1 METPAGVKE
10 REAEKER
17 KRIAALRKKKR
28 TKTPAGVK
36 EREAEKERKR
46 IASLRNKIRT
56 ESPAGKEKVPP
67 QCVSNK
73 LEVADVP
80 DELKDLTE
88 LEARLLAQRYPFMK
102 ILALPR
108 GKQAGI
114 KGAVVNVPVIAE
126 KVCKSLPRTPS
137 QAGIIP
143 LKLKRKIQYKSHV
156 AYQNIRPGMV
166 QAALGKL
173 KTINKFYLATVEN
186 SEWEEQCLNEDP
198 EIWKELTEA
207 VTDKNIGDTEIR
219 DLDEGRSRPAGE
231 NDDKNQNEEIDMDEE
246 ETDPRDRLRGIKYDT
261 CVQPTDP
268 TMSSDSIYSIAP
280 GEGRKPISIMMD
292 EHCEEQAFPTLFP
305 TGQFGFQVN
314 RCTKLSAKKYFN
326 ARLLNKDSRF
336 ARNVEYLF
344 FAQFI
349 TEYKQVMDNIS
360 VALRKARINT
370 DDGERVTAGLIKDPQ
385 RLNRII
391 FNDKAYNM
399 LQTVRGSP
407 PYWQSVMFKILAG
420 VKQLG
425 LFTWFLT
432 LSAADLRWTDTLQ
445 AIALQQGQR
454 LSDDDITNM
463 SWEDKCKLL
472 GSNPVTAAR
481 HFDHRLQC
489 LFRDVILSDVNP
501 LGKVK
506 NYMYR
511 IEFQQRGSP
520 HAHCV
525 LWIDQAPR
533 HDDTEEN
540 VTEFIDQYVTCELP
554 SDDDDE
560 LMHTLVSTLQRH
572 SHSASCR
579 KTGKSCRFHYPRPMA
594 SKTVV
599 ADTPSDEDPKEKQ
612 RIVKSSTEILN
623 KVKDALEGECS
634 DKSTVQELLH
644 QVNISEID
652 YNKALGVNLKGKSIV
667 YRRQPH
673 EVNINSYN
681 PVVLKAW
688 QANMDLQFVCNPY
701 ACIHYIISY
710 VTKDE
715 REMGQALKEV
725 SKSYKDSDIKHRM
738 KEVASC
744 FLNAREV
751 SAQEAVYRVLGLPLH
766 RSTFQT
772 VFIQTDLPENRVV
785 FLKPKSILEN
795 LDEES
800 EDVYAQT
807 MPQKYAHR
815 PLILEQMTLAEFVSW
830 YVSSYNT
837 VQEEPQESAEFHPD
851 LLESSAAKA
860 TPIKLMDGK
869 GYMIKRKKP
878 RIIRYHKFNETQE
891 EEKYCHHMLM
901 LYHPWRRE
909 EFDLKNGHGTY
920 AEHYHSISQ
929 DILSKRS
936 SLESFTE
943 IIEHAIEEHEQLGPP
958 EHAWDTLDTAA
969 QQENA
974 ESQTDPPQDHPD
986 HSFLQP
992 SSDQTVTDVQ
1002 ESCIGTTIPLAIEH
1016 RPNYLSDEQ
1025 YRNSVLTLNT
1035 GQYKVFS
1042 YINNWCVDLVKSR
1055 KTHVDLQ
1062 PVQLC
1067 VTGGAGTGKSH
1078 LISTIYQMAIRT
1090 LKHEGSNPEA
1100 VRVLLTAPTGTAAFN
1115 IQASTLHSTFLLPL
1129 GQTKVYKKLSDQ
1141 KRNTLRCKLAD
1152 LDILI
1157 IDEVSMVGCDLLMTV
1172 DQRLREIKGV
1182 NKIFG
1187 GISVLAFGDLYQL
1200 APVCQKFV
1208 FEDAADLFARLA
1220 GSLWQDNFQF
1230 AELDEIMR
1238 QKDDRAFAELLN
1250 RIRVG
1255 EQTQEDMTT
1264 LEQCIISPSDDNY
1277 PSDALHVFATNAR
1290 VNEYNTEKLS
1300 KVEGPIRRCIAVDKK
1315 PSCLK
1320 SHVTSTD
1327 ARFTGGLP
1335 HVLEL
1340 KVGSRVM
1347 LTRNM
1352 DVTDGLVNGALGT
1365 VVDFVECNPPASN
1378 PKAVLIQFDNPTVG
1392 SALRLSI
1399 HYGTSQHTTAVPIQ
1413 RIDVKFSISAKK
1425 QGLEVTRCQFPLRLC
1440 WATTIHKVQGLT
1452 VADIVVSMKSRFADG
1467 QCYVA
1472 LSRVP
1477 KRSGLHL
1484 LDLHES
1490 KIRASTAV
1498 KAEMERMRTD
1508 MLLQTTYDD
1517 ISAALTDKSQPVLI
1531 AVQNVRS
1538 LPAHH
1543 EDLKK
1548 MPGFEN
1554 CIAISISE
1562 TWLTSKHRQ
1571 SNFHLQNFD
1580 QLRKDRFS
1588 SNPGG
1593 GLCMFIRS
1601 SSTYNLHAMEC
1612 YMPQLEIQSAI
1623 IKPLTHPPFL
1633 LVNVYRNPKSSMNQF
1648 TKAFCHLLELA
1659 NATHLP
1665 AFIVGDFNINLLTSK
1680 HSHAVQR
1687 QMQCCSFHQDVKKP
1701 THISGSLLDHVYSN
1715 TPTNIWQSATHY
1727 SDHDVIWILASF

>member
-1 METPAGVKE
+1 MESPAGVKE

-17 KRIAALRKKKR
+17 KRKASLRKKLIMETPAEVKERKAEKERKR
-28 TKTPAGVK
+28 KASLRKKLIMETPAEVKERKAEKERKRKASISTQERLRMESPAGVK

-46 IASLRNKIRT
+46 KASLRKKLIMETPAGVKERQAEKERKQKASLRNNQSKEVKQQNDEKERRKKLLHRRSLPDDVKEVQIEADRLRKQSVRQRTTRHEKQTLQVNDNIRKKQARHPSTIDKIVSTFLIHKNEAPVYVCTSCHRQMYRQSVFSFRQSSYKASINFLEKCT
-56 ESPAGKEKVPP
+56 TKYTSFAGLEWICKTCNNYLKKEKVPP

-173 KTINKFYLATVEN
+173 KTINKFYLSTVEN
-186 SEWEEQCLNEDP
+186 GEWEEQCLNEDP

-219 DLDEGRSRPAGE
+219 DLDEGTSKPAEE
-231 NDDKNQNEEIDMDEE
+231 NDDENLNEEIDMDEE

-525 LWIDQAPR
+525 LWVDQAPR

-554 SDDDDE
+554 LSDDDE

-623 KVKDALEGECS
+623 KVRDALEGECS
-634 DKSTVQELLH
+634 DRSTVQELLH

-652 YNKALGVNLKGKSIV
+652 YNKALRVNLKGKSIV
-667 YRRQPH
+667 YRRQPQ
-673 EVNINSYN
+673 EVTINSYN

-725 SKSYKDSDIKHRM
+725 SKSYKDSNIKHRM

-785 FLKPKSILEN
+785 FLKPKSVLEN

-815 PLILEQMTLAEFVSW
+815 PLILEQMTLAEFISW

-860 TPIKLMDGK
+860 RRIKLLDGK
-869 GYMIKRKKP
+869 GYMMKRKKP

-1016 RPNYLSDEQ
+1016 RPNYLSDEE

-1042 YINNWCVDLVKSR
+1042 YINNWCVDLVKSC
-1055 KTHVDLQ
+1055 KTPIDLQ

-1157 IDEVSMVGCDLLMTV
+1157 IDEISMVGCDLLMTV

-1187 GISVLAFGDLYQL
+1187 GTSVLAFGDLYQL

-1230 AELDEIMR
+1230 AKLDEIMR

-1250 RIRVG
+1250 RIRIG
-1255 EQTQEDMTT
+1255 EQTKEDMTT

-1290 VNEYNTEKLS
+1290 VNDYNTEKLS
-1300 KVEGPIRRCIAVDKK
+1300 KVEGPIRQCIAVDKK

-1340 KVGSRVM
+1340 KVGARVM

-1365 VVDFVECNPPASN
+1365 VVDYFECHPPTSN
-1378 PKAVLIQFDNPTVG
+1378 PKAVLIQFDNVY
-1392 SALRLSI
+1392 RW
-1399 HYGTSQHTTAVPIQ
+1399 
-1413 RIDVKFSISAKK
+1413 FSIA
-1425 QGLEVTRCQFPLRLC
+1425 
-1440 WATTIHKVQGLT
+1440 
-1452 VADIVVSMKSRFADG
+1452 IV
-1467 QCYVA
+1467 
-1472 LSRVP
+1472 
-1477 KRSGLHL
+1477 
-1484 LDLHES
+1484 
-1490 KIRASTAV
+1490 
-1498 KAEMERMRTD
+1498 
-1508 MLLQTTYDD
+1508 
-1517 ISAALTDKSQPVLI
+1517 
-1531 AVQNVRS
+1531 NS
-1538 LPAHH
+1538 L
-1543 EDLKK
+1543 
-1548 MPGFEN
+1548 
-1554 CIAISISE
+1554 
-1562 TWLTSKHRQ
+1562 W
-1571 SNFHLQNFD
+1571 
-1580 QLRKDRFS
+1580 
-1588 SNPGG
+1588 
-1593 GLCMFIRS
+1593 
-1601 SSTYNLHAMEC
+1601 Y
-1612 YMPQLEIQSAI
+1612 
-1623 IKPLTHPPFL
+1623 IK
-1633 LVNVYRNPKSSMNQF
+1633 
-1648 TKAFCHLLELA
+1648 
-1659 NATHLP
+1659 
-1665 AFIVGDFNINLLTSK
+1665 
-1680 HSHAVQR
+1680 
-1687 QMQCCSFHQDVKKP
+1687 
-1701 THISGSLLDHVYSN
+1701 
-1715 TPTNIWQSATHY
+1715 THY
-1727 SDHDVIWILASF
+1727 SSTNPAY